1 MAAEHIITL
10 EAVYDSSDLSSDYYS
25 PDTPIKEWFVCEIGT
40 KRVTE
45 EVLRQA
51 SRLLPLW
58 LQSKAWSYSRG
69 EKYSMSDHPYG
80 QLRIEQGLGIR
91 YFNHGQ
97 PKNVALILSAT
108 TWSIFR
114 MNHKADEEIPWS
126 AEDFGLAINERDF
139 EKVVQV

>member
-1 MAAEHIITL
+1 MAAEQIITL

-25 PDTPIKEWFVCEIGT
+25 PDTPIKEWFVAEIGT

-51 SRLLPLW
+51 AKLLPLW
-58 LQSKAWSYSRG
+58 LQQRDWSYRKG

-80 QLRIEQGLGIR
+80 QLRIDEGLGIR
-91 YFNHGQ
+91 YFNHGK
-97 PKNVALILSAT
+97 PKNIALILSAT

-114 MNHKADEEIPWS
+114 MNHDEYEEIPCN
-126 AEDFGLAINERDF
+126 AQEFELAFNERDF
-139 EKVVQV
+139 QKVVPV